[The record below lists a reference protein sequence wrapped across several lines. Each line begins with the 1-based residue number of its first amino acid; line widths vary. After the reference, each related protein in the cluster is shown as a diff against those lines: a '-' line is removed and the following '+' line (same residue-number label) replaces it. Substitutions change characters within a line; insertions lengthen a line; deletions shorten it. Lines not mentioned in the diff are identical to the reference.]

1 MHKVLLTQPIR
12 PIGMGILASEA
23 EVVVAP
29 DRNEET
35 ILDMVEGFDALI
47 NRTTGINKAI
57 IEKGKNLKAIA
68 SHGVGFN
75 LIDVETATQN
85 GVCVLNAP
93 GANSQAVAE
102 FVVAM
107 MLALTRNLIASD
119 YMQRVERNYEKRDQL
134 TGNDLCQKT
143 VSVIGMGQIGRK
155 VAKICSAGFDMK
167 VIGFDPY
174 VSREDMVAIGV
185 IKAENIDDLFR
196 EGDFISINCPY
207 TKEVEGMINKDKFAL
222 MKPGAFLVNC
232 GRAEI
237 VNEQDFIEALKTK
250 TIAGAAIDVFWEE
263 PPRKDS
269 PLFDMPNVIAT
280 PHMASFTNQS
290 SDLVSKTV
298 ATDILRVLRG
308 EKPLNLVN
316 KSVWK

>member
-1 MHKVLLTQPIR
+1 ME
-12 PIGMGILASEA
+12 ILANEV

-29 DRNEET
+29 NRNEET
-35 ILDMVEGFDALI
+35 ILNMVEDFDALL
-47 NRTTGINKAI
+47 NRTTRIGREI
-57 IEKGKNLKAIA
+57 IEKGKNLKVIG

-75 LIDVETATQN
+75 LIDVETATKN
-85 GVCVLNAP
+85 GICVVNAP

-107 MLALTRNLIASD
+107 MLALTRNLIMSD
-119 YMQRVERNYEKRDQL
+119 YVQRVERRFDKRDQL
-134 TGNDLCQKT
+134 TGNDLFQKT
-143 VSVIGMGQIGRK
+143 ISIIGMGQIGRK
-155 VAKICSAGFDMK
+155 VAKICAAGFDMR
-167 VIGFDPY
+167 VIGYDPY
-174 VSREDMVAIGV
+174 VSEEDMAANGTT
-185 IKAENIDDLFR
+185 KSDNIEFLFQ
-196 EGDFISINCPY
+196 EGDFVSVNCPY
-207 TKEVEGMINKDKFAL
+207 TKEVEGLVDKTKFDL
-222 MKPGAFLVNC
+222 MKRDAFLINC

-237 VNEQDFIEALKTK
+237 VNQQDFIDALRTK
-250 TIAGAAIDVFWEE
+250 QIAGAAIDVFWEE

-269 PLFDMPNVIAT
+269 PIFDLPNLIAT

-316 KSVWK
+316 KSVF